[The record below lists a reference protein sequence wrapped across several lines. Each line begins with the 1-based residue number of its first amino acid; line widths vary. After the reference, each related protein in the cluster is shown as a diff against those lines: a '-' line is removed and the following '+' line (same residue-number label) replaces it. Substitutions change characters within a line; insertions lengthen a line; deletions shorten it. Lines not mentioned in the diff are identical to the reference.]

1 MKQFI
6 YLAYYLKNLNRNLFS
21 KFLEFAHFSTG
32 RSKFLLSLDCVFC
45 TLKYKISL
53 LEYFQF
59 RFYELTTIERRKWAG
74 TGYMY
79 EYQRIMN
86 PVDKREILN
95 DKILFCKSYSQ
106 FIKRNVF
113 DINDLQSS
121 KQNILK
127 ILSNPI
133 GKIVFKAKSGNCGKQ
148 VEIRNTADFSPDNLV
163 GYMSNHNFDM
173 VEDFIV
179 QHNLLTELS
188 PNSVNTVRVFTNL
201 TKEDFV
207 DILGCRLRLGIE
219 KNVDNLASGGIAVA
233 VDEETGIVTSAGVY
247 SDITKKPE
255 SIHPVSGKN
264 IVGFQ
269 IPFWNETMKMVKE
282 AALLY
287 PQNRSIGWDIAITEL
302 GPELIEGNHDWCKL
316 VYQLPVGEGL
326 KNVLEN
332 YRLGK
337 V

>member
-6 YLAYYLKNLNRNLFS
+6 YLAYYLKNLNKKLFAKFLNFAHHSSGKS
-21 KFLEFAHFSTG
+21 KFILIVDSIYSTL
-32 RSKFLLSLDCVFC
+32 R
-45 TLKYKISL
+45 YKISL

-59 RFYELTTIERRKWAG
+59 SFFELSSVERKKWAG

-79 EYQRIMN
+79 EYQRLMN
-86 PVDKREILN
+86 PIDKREILN

-113 DINDLQSS
+113 DINDLQTSEE
-121 KQNILK
+121 NILK
-127 ILSNPI
+127 ILGNST

-148 VEIRNTADFSPDNLV
+148 VEIRNVIDFTRENIVS
-163 GYMSNHNFDM
+163 YMNHNNFDL

-188 PNSVNTVRVFTNL
+188 PNSVNTVRIFTNL
-201 TKEDFV
+201 TKEDSV

-269 IPFWNETMKMVKE
+269 IPFWNETLQMVKE

-287 PQNRSIGWDIAITEL
+287 PQNRSVGWDIAITEL